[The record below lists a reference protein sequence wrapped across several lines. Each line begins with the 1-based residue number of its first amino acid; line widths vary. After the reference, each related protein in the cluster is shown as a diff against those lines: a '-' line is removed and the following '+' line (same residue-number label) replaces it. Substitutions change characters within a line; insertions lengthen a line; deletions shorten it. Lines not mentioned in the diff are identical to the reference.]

1 MNTLSKAMLTSI
13 AGPLLVTAMP
23 AHAHGYPRDRDRI
36 DAGDVIAGALI
47 IGGIA
52 AIASAANKERRWR
65 GGYDDRYATRDAVD
79 QCVRAAQ
86 RQANRYGGWARVTDV
101 TRIDRVGDGYVV
113 RGRLV
118 VERRGS
124 WNDRSDV
131 SWDRGPNRAWDRTWD
146 RNQGAGWDRQDRWG
160 YRYDRYD
167 DGYDKGRFACVTR
180 YGRVDD
186 LVLSGLRG

>member
-1 MNTLSKAMLTSI
+1 MKMLSTAMLTGI
-13 AGPLLVTAMP
+13 AGSLLVTAMP
-23 AHAHGYPRDRDRI
+23 AQARGYHRDRDRI

-52 AIASAANKERRWR
+52 AIASAANKDRRWR
-65 GGYDDRYATRDAVD
+65 GGYDDRYASRDAVD

-101 TRIDRVGDGYVV
+101 TRIDRVRDGYVV
-113 RGRLV
+113 RGRVV

-124 WNDRSDV
+124 WHDRSGV
-131 SWDRGPNRAWDRTWD
+131 SWDRGADRT
-146 RNQGAGWDRQDRWG
+146 QDRWG